1 MGQEG
6 KALGEGKRGGVGR
19 GGGRCLSKQ
28 VAATPTRVPAWLEE
42 DGSAFC
48 LVRDERQTE
57 ADKEG
62 DTKGEGR
69 SIIFI
74 NTSFVSLPRLR
85 FVILSVDR
93 RTEPR

>member
-6 KALGEGKRGGVGR
+6 KALGEEKRGGGGQ
-19 GGGRCLSKQ
+19 GGGRCLFKQ

-42 DGSAFC
+42 DRSAFC

-62 DTKGEGR
+62 DTKRGR
-69 SIIFI
+69 VI
-74 NTSFVSLPRLR
+74 NHFYQCLLCVAPPSAFYNPQCR
-85 FVILSVDR
+85 
-93 RTEPR
+93 PAC